1 MRALCAVS
9 QEELEAGSSSTAAS
23 AAAVGGSVGAS
34 GGAAAGRGG
43 SGAGEEGCFWDVQ
56 ALASVSVPSSANTY
70 CSCKCMRST
79 ARPLRAA
86 EAMGSKAHAR
96 RSG

>member
-23 AAAVGGSVGAS
+23 AAAVGGSAGAG

-43 SGAGEEGCFWDVQ
+43 SGAGEEGCLCNGE
-56 ALASVSVPSSANTY
+56 ALAPVSVPSSTNTY
-70 CSCKCMRST
+70 C
-79 ARPLRAA
+79 
-86 EAMGSKAHAR
+86 
-96 RSG
+96 